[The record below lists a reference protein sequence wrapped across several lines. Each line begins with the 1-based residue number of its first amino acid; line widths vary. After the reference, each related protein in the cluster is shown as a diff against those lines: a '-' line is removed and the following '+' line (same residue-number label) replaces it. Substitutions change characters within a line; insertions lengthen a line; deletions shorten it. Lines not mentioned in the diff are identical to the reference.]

1 MALTFV
7 NLPAEVLLE
16 LVGYLGIKD
25 FYGLKAT
32 QKDLFL
38 MLQNDIFAQAVFN
51 VSVLLTEDTD
61 GILMTIP
68 KHNTNHAETVK
79 DLTTG
84 DVVYSRSLSRV
95 HYRQEAFAQAK
106 PLSILTLGYSRDF
119 FYRQGVLCY
128 VCHDTIR
135 ILHAHQASQNEK
147 VIHPNA
153 LRRAP
158 FDMLL
163 LHIVH
168 YQDGILTFR
177 IANGYAPLMLCVDI
191 SGINHTAEEKRIG
204 FSHRLVLTLSEVR
217 YFVRN
222 NSEYLVRGEYIWKP
236 ARGRSEWVL
245 VSFDLVSGRRSDEQQ
260 LHEFF
265 GNDIGQTICFELFH
279 GYLYAV
285 SSQSTREVEEID
297 WSSSYVCYRIPV
309 GHSREEKVQRRRIWR
324 RQHRE
329 GPINDAYLNISLQED
344 QQTGAI
350 TIVEARQEFLNGGS
364 EQTRSFYFSR
374 LDFTEE
380 QSTNETSLPTD
391 DILVSTLDKTNRPQY
406 EPAKPRTAYNV
417 HTDSKVDESGHL
429 RKECPPSKNKYR
441 TYLLNVSAS
450 LDLIHDDRVLHNH
463 KPQLRLRI
471 GSRTPASPIDPSTG
485 RLYAPSLDANGNP
498 IPNTIDR
505 YKSNPTK
512 LWPPANAPPQLLT
525 FLNHPDIANVTSK
538 AKLTAM
544 SDGGTLIIAAGPQD
558 RMHGQRLLL
567 INFDPAIRFR
577 GLPKL
582 DMREVSGEE
591 QAEREREQKE
601 AVKDG
606 RRKCSEAQ
614 EMGEPRMPRGE
625 REDREGLGGELG
637 REEKAWWV
645 EMMNGFEFVYA

>member
-1 MALTFV
+1 
-7 NLPAEVLLE
+7 
-16 LVGYLGIKD
+16 
-25 FYGLKAT
+25 
-32 QKDLFL
+32 
-38 MLQNDIFAQAVFN
+38 
-51 VSVLLTEDTD
+51 
-61 GILMTIP
+61 MTIP

-79 DLTTG
+79 DVTTG

-95 HYRQEAFAQAK
+95 HFRQEAFAQAK

-135 ILHAHQASQNEK
+135 ILHVHQASQNEK

-153 LRRAP
+153 LRGTP
-158 FDMLL
+158 YDMLL
-163 LHIVH
+163 LKIVH

-177 IANGYAPLMLCVDI
+177 IANGYAPSMLCVDI
-191 SGINHTAEEKRIG
+191 SGINLTAEERRIG
-204 FSHRLVLTLSEVR
+204 FSHRLVLPLSEGKS
-217 YFVRN
+217 FVRN
-222 NSEYLVRGEYIWKP
+222 NSESLVRGEYVWKP

-245 VSFDLVSGRRSDEQQ
+245 VSFDLVSERRSGEQQ
-260 LHEFF
+260 LHGFF
-265 GNDIGQTICFELFH
+265 GTDIGQTICFELFH
-279 GYLYAV
+279 GHLYAV

-309 GHSREEKVQRRRIWR
+309 GRSREEKVQRRRIWR

-380 QSTNETSLPTD
+380 QSTPETSLPTD

-406 EPAKPRTAYNV
+406 EPAKPRTAHTV
-417 HTDSKVDESGHL
+417 HPDSPAHESGHL

-441 TYLLNVSAS
+441 TYLLSASAS
-450 LDLIHDDRVLHNH
+450 LDLIHDDRVLYNQ

-471 GSRTPASPIDPSTG
+471 GSRTPASPLDPRTR
-485 RLYAPSLDANGNP
+485 RLYAPSLDATRAP
-498 IPNTIDR
+498 IPNSIDR
-505 YKSNPTK
+505 YRSHPTK
-512 LWPPANAPPQLLT
+512 LWPPLDAPPQLLAL
-525 FLNHPDIANVTSK
+525 LNNNPESATVK
-538 AKLTAM
+538 FKAM
-544 SDGGTLIIAAGPQD
+544 SDASSVVIQTGPSTAA
-558 RMHGQRLLL
+558 HGLPLLL
-567 INFDPAIRFR
+567 VNFDPAIRFR

-582 DMREVSGEE
+582 AMREG
-591 QAEREREQKE
+591 REQD
-601 AVKDG
+601 DG

-614 EMGEPRMPRGE
+614 ERGEPPKARTE
-625 REDREGLGGELG
+625 REHRGGCAGELLG

-645 EMMNGFEFVYA
+645 EMRHGFEFVYE